1 MRARFV
7 LIFVSLLVSMAAL
20 VSGCGLPGA
29 PQAPSLHIPKPI
41 EDLRAARKGND
52 VVLSWT
58 APTQST
64 DGTLV
69 RRPGKM
75 LISRAVAAQGKFVD
89 IAEET
94 LQPALDE
101 GNHQRITITDS
112 LASVLRSSSPTD
124 FVAYRVTAV
133 GERNRTA
140 GPGNMVQVSAAPVL
154 NPPSKV
160 DLRLVPKGVEV
171 SFAPGSSP
179 PTPGQPGVDF
189 TFKVFRRLEGSNGE
203 PAVVAQIPAGTP
215 LVTIVDARIEWELT
229 YEYWVTPITHWQVG
243 GKNGDVEGEDSP
255 REKILAHDIFPPAV
269 PGGLQAVYSGDP
281 QNPAVDLT
289 WTPNSDED
297 LGGYNVYRREGA
309 GEFVRIN
316 NGLVKTP
323 AFHDAQVK
331 AGSSFTYAVSAVD
344 ARGNESRKSGET
356 SERVPKE

>member
-7 LIFVSLLVSMAAL
+7 LIFVMLVAVAAL

-41 EDLRAARKGND
+41 QDLRAARKGND

-75 LISRAVAAQGKFVD
+75 VVSRAVASQGKFSD
-89 IAEET
+89 IAVET

-112 LASVLRSSSPTD
+112 LASVLGSSSPTD
-124 FVAYRVTAV
+124 FVVYRVTAV

-140 GPGNMVQVSAAPVL
+140 GPGNLERVSAAPVL
-154 NPPSKV
+154 NPPAKV
-160 DLRLVPKGVEV
+160 DLRLVPKGVQV
-171 SFAPGSSP
+171 SFAPESSP
-179 PTPGQPGVDF
+179 PIPGQPGVDF
-189 TFKVFRRLEGSNGE
+189 TYKVLRRLEGSTGE
-203 PAVVAQIPAGTP
+203 PAIVAQVPAGTT
-215 LVTIVDARIEWELT
+215 LVTIVDPRIEWELT

-255 REKILAHDIFPPAV
+255 REKILAHDTFPPAV

-281 QNPAVDLT
+281 QSPAVDLT
-289 WTPNSDED
+289 WTPDSDED
-297 LGGYNVYRREGA
+297 LAGYNVYRREGA
-309 GEFVRIN
+309 GEFAKIN
-316 NGLVKTP
+316 SGLVKTP
-323 AFHDAQVK
+323 AFHDAQVRT
-331 AGSSFTYAVSAVD
+331 GSTFTYAVSAVD
-344 ARGNESRKSGET
+344 ARGNESGKSGET
-356 SERVPKE
+356 SEHVPKE

>member
-7 LIFVSLLVSMAAL
+7 LIFVSFLGSVAAL

-41 EDLRAARKGND
+41 QDLRAQRKGND

-75 LISRAVAAQGKFVD
+75 LISRAIASQGKFVN

-94 LQPALDE
+94 LQPALDD
-101 GNHQRITITDS
+101 GSHQRVTITDS
-112 LASVLRSSSPTD
+112 LAALLRSSSPTD
-124 FVAYRVTAV
+124 FVIYRVTAV

-140 GPGNMVQVSAAPVL
+140 GPGNLVQVSAAPVMH
-154 NPPSKV
+154 PPANV
-160 DLRLVPKGVEV
+160 DLQLAPKGVEV
-171 SFAPGSSP
+171 SFAPESSP
-179 PTPGQPGVDF
+179 PIPGIDF
-189 TFKVFRRLEGSNGE
+189 SYKVLRRLEGSNGE
-203 PAVVAQIPAGTP
+203 PAIVAQVPAGTG
-215 LVTIVDARIEWELT
+215 LVTVVDPKIEWEST
-229 YEYWVTPITHWQVG
+229 YEYWVTPITHWKLG
-243 GKNGDVEGEDSP
+243 GRNGDVDGEDSP
-255 REKILAHDIFPPAV
+255 REKILAHDTFPPAV

-281 QNPAVDLT
+281 QSPAVDLT
-289 WTPNSDED
+289 WTPDSDED
-297 LGGYNVYRREGA
+297 LAGYNVYRREGA
-309 GEFVRIN
+309 GEFARIN
-316 NGLVKTP
+316 KGLVKTP

-331 AGSSFTYAVSAVD
+331 AGSTFTYAVSAVD
-344 ARGNESRKSGET
+344 VRGNESEKSGET